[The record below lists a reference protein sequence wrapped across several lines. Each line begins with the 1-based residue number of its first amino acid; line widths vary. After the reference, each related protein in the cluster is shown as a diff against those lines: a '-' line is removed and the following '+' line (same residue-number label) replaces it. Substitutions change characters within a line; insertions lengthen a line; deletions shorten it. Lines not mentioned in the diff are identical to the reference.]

1 MNKTIQTI
9 FLGIITIMLAALIYV
24 VYGQSIKIASLEA
37 EKVVVVAQ
45 KEPSKE
51 INQEELA
58 KLSSAE
64 VAKSNKVIQ
73 QSIIETNKSI
83 TGEIKSITENML
95 LVEAVV
101 ANIANIELVDFSK
114 PSNLGFVKKT
124 YQVSVAPTT
133 IFAKEKLAQLK
144 VGDIIA
150 VTSDVSVL
158 MVDKFIAKEVT
169 VFNIGVKK

>member
-1 MNKTIQTI
+1 MNNTIQTV
-9 FLGIITIMLAALIYV
+9 FLGIIAIMLAVLIYV
-24 VYGQSIKIASLEA
+24 VYGQGLKIASLEA

-51 INQEELA
+51 LNQEELA

-64 VAKSNKVIQ
+64 VAKSNKGIQ
-73 QSIIETNKSI
+73 QSIIDANKSI

-101 ANIANIELVDFSK
+101 TNIANIEQVDFSK
-114 PSNLGFVKKT
+114 PSNVGFIKKT
-124 YQVSVAPTT
+124 YQVTVAPET
-133 IFAKEKLAQLK
+133 IFTKEKLAQLK

-158 MVDKFIAKEVT
+158 MVDKFTAKEISL
-169 VFNIGVKK
+169 FNLGVKK